1 MDKINQT
8 IADIKPLDKK
18 AMEEARIRQD
28 SLTKPR
34 GSLGQLETLSIQVA
48 GIKGNPKPRIIHKV
62 IFTLAGDHG
71 VTKEEKNIIEKSGTW
86 YAYGGQ
92 RIGQGRENAKQFLK
106 ENPKVLEQMEKEIL
120 ENFRI
125 AKSGSMG

>member
-28 SLTKPR
+28 NLTKPR

-71 VTKEEKNIIEKSGTW
+71 VTKEG
-86 YAYGGQ
+86 
-92 RIGQGRENAKQFLK
+92 
-106 ENPKVLEQMEKEIL
+106 
-120 ENFRI
+120 
-125 AKSGSMG
+125 